1 MLHFQLTWMFN
12 RQYDPWR
19 EETISSDFRPGGP
32 ATSSEP
38 NPIFVMPEAS
48 HCYDL
53 LWRNGDGNAGVRDV
67 QNKEIAQMKAW
78 VEEWYAKK

>member
-1 MLHFQLTWMFN
+1 MLLLELTLTCN

-32 ATSSEP
+32 ATSTKP
-38 NPIFVMPEAS
+38 NPIFVMAEAS

-67 QNKEIAQMKAW
+67 QNKEIAQMKDW
-78 VEEWYAKK
+78 IEEFYAKK